1 MEYKKINELI
11 VKGHFK
17 KNSQLLIGDYEGDY
31 VVIPEPNYLLIVPNS
46 KVLCDLFKLKEPMIL
61 KPGYLG
67 IDRFKKKDN
76 YHVAEQTGNIRKSK
90 VGTKE
95 VVIVEYKAVDGEYS
109 TYVDESKLKLF
120 GSDYVVM
127 VHEKNTTP
135 ITIWDESQEIL
146 LGVICPIKINDK

>member
-11 VKGHFK
+11 VKEHFK

-31 VVIPEPNYLLIVPNS
+31 IVIPEPSYMLLVPSS
-46 KVLCDLFKLKEPMIL
+46 KIICDLAKLKETIL
-61 KPGYLG
+61 LKSGQLG
-67 IDRFKKKDN
+67 IDKFKKKDN
-76 YHVAEQTGNIRKSK
+76 FHVAEQTGNIRKAK
-90 VGTKE
+90 LGTKE

-120 GSDYVVM
+120 GNDNVVM

-135 ITIWDESQEIL
+135 ITIWNEFQEVL
-146 LGVICPIKINDK
+146 LGAICPVVGKDK

>member
-11 VKGHFK
+11 VKEHFK
-17 KNSQLLIGDYEGDY
+17 KNSQLRIGGYEGDY
-31 VVIPEPNYLLIVPNS
+31 VVMPEPNYLLIVPNS

-61 KPGYLG
+61 KPGYIG
-67 IDRFKKKDN
+67 IDTFKKKDN
-76 YHVAEQTGNIRKSK
+76 YHVAEQTDNIRKSK
-90 VGTKE
+90 LGTKE
-95 VVIVEYKAVDGEYS
+95 VVILEYKAIDGEYS

-120 GSDYVVM
+120 GSNYVVM

>member
-11 VKGHFK
+11 VKEHFK

-46 KVLCDLFKLKEPMIL
+46 KLLCDLFKLKEPMIL
-61 KPGYLG
+61 KPGYIG

-127 VHEKNTTP
+127 VHEKKTAP

>member
-11 VKGHFK
+11 IKEHFK
-17 KNSQLLIGDYEGDY
+17 KNSQLLIGYYEGDY
-31 VVIPEPNYLLIVPNS
+31 VVIPEPNYLLIVPNLEI
-46 KVLCDLFKLKEPMIL
+46 LCNLSKLKESMLL
-61 KPGYLG
+61 KPGYIG
-67 IDRFKKKDN
+67 IDNFKKKDN
-76 YHVAEQTGNIRKSK
+76 YHVAEQTDNIRKSK
-90 VGTKE
+90 LGTKE
-95 VVIVEYKAVDGEYS
+95 VVILEYKAVDGEYS

>member
-17 KNSQLLIGDYEGDY
+17 KNSQLLIGNYEGDY

-90 VGTKE
+90 LGTKE
-95 VVIVEYKAVDGEYS
+95 IVILEYKAVDGEYS

-120 GSDYVVM
+120 GSNYVVM

>member
-11 VKGHFK
+11 VKEHFK

-31 VVIPEPNYLLIVPNS
+31 IILPEPNYLLILPNS
-46 KVLCDLFKLKEPMIL
+46 KVLCDLFKLKESMVL

-67 IDRFKKKDN
+67 IDTLKKKDN
-76 YHVAEQTGNIRKSK
+76 YHVAEQTGNIRKLK
-90 VGTKE
+90 LGTKE
-95 VVIVEYKAVDGEYS
+95 VVIVEYKTVDGEYS

-127 VHEKNTTP
+127 VHEKKTVP
-135 ITIWDESQEIL
+135 VTIWNEFQEVL
-146 LGVICPIKINDK
+146 LGAICPVVGKDK

>member
-11 VKGHFK
+11 VKEHFK

-61 KPGYLG
+61 KPGYTG
-67 IDRFKKKDN
+67 IDNFKKKDN
-76 YHVAEQTGNIRKSK
+76 YHVAEQTGSIRKSK
-90 VGTKE
+90 LGTKE

-120 GSDYVVM
+120 GSNYVVM
-127 VHEKNTTP
+127 VHEENTTP

-146 LGVICPIKINDK
+146 LGVISPIVVNNK

>member
-11 VKGHFK
+11 VKEHFK
-17 KNSQLLIGDYEGDY
+17 KNSRLRIGDYEGDY
-31 VVIPEPNYLLIVPNS
+31 VVMPEPSYLLIVPNLEI
-46 KVLCDLFKLKEPMIL
+46 LCDLFKLKEPMIL
-61 KPGYLG
+61 KPGYIG
-67 IDRFKKKDN
+67 IDTFKKKDN
-76 YHVAEQTGNIRKSK
+76 YHVAEQTDNIRKSK
-90 VGTKE
+90 LGTKE
-95 VVIVEYKAVDGEYS
+95 VVILEYKAVDGEYS

-120 GSDYVVM
+120 GSNYVVM

>member
-11 VKGHFK
+11 VKEHFK

-31 VVIPEPNYLLIVPNS
+31 IVMPEPSYMLLVPSS
-46 KVLCDLFKLKEPMIL
+46 KIICDLSKLKETILL

-67 IDRFKKKDN
+67 IDTLKKKDN

-90 VGTKE
+90 LGTKE
-95 VVIVEYKAVDGEYS
+95 VVIVEYKAVNGEYS

-120 GSDYVVM
+120 GNDNVVM
-127 VHEKNTTP
+127 VHEKNTRP
-135 ITIWDESQEIL
+135 ITIWNEFQEVL
-146 LGVICPIKINDK
+146 LGAICPVVGKDK

>member
-11 VKGHFK
+11 VKEHFK

-31 VVIPEPNYLLIVPNS
+31 IVMPEPSYMLIVPNL
-46 KVLCDLFKLKEPMIL
+46 KILCDLFKLKEPMIL

-67 IDRFKKKDN
+67 IDMFKKKDN
-76 YHVAEQTGNIRKSK
+76 YHVAEQTDNIRKSK
-90 VGTKE
+90 LGAKE
-95 VVIVEYKAVDGEYS
+95 VVVVEYKAVDGEYS

-135 ITIWDESQEIL
+135 ITIWNEFQEVL
-146 LGVICPIKINDK
+146 LGAICPVVGKDK

>member
-1 MEYKKINELI
+1 
-11 VKGHFK
+11 
-17 KNSQLLIGDYEGDY
+17 
-31 VVIPEPNYLLIVPNS
+31 
-46 KVLCDLFKLKEPMIL
+46 MIL

-95 VVIVEYKAVDGEYS
+95 VVILEYKAVDGEYS

>member
-11 VKGHFK
+11 VKEHFK
-17 KNSQLLIGDYEGDY
+17 KNSRLRIGDYEGDY
-31 VVIPEPNYLLIVPNS
+31 VVMPEPSYLLIVPNLEI
-46 KVLCDLFKLKEPMIL
+46 LCDLFKLKEPMIL

-67 IDRFKKKDN
+67 IDTFKKKDN
-76 YHVAEQTGNIRKSK
+76 YHVAEQTDNIRKSK
-90 VGTKE
+90 LGTKE
-95 VVIVEYKAVDGEYS
+95 VVILEYKAVDGEYS

-120 GSDYVVM
+120 GSNYVVM

>member
-11 VKGHFK
+11 VKEHFK
-17 KNSQLLIGDYEGDY
+17 KNSQLRIGDYEGDY
-31 VVIPEPNYLLIVPNS
+31 VVMPEPSYLLIVPNLEI
-46 KVLCDLFKLKEPMIL
+46 LCDLFKLKEPMIL

-67 IDRFKKKDN
+67 IDTFKKKDN
-76 YHVAEQTGNIRKSK
+76 YHVAEQTDNIRKSK
-90 VGTKE
+90 LGTKE
-95 VVIVEYKAVDGEYS
+95 VVILEYKAVDGEYS

-120 GSDYVVM
+120 GSNYVVM